1 MVLFACTGYYLSGIV
16 QLQLKIFFQEV
27 GLWVPKKV
35 LVYYY
40 YLLFFWVSSRLGVRG
55 NWWKTVGVSWYTVYW
70 QQMFCNLCVGSY
82 RMPQFHFVSN
92 CTHCILTNSVSWN
105 LAACFQNPRMRRL
118 QPSCFRAIE
127 TTNVS
132 VSQSLLVLTS
142 PSVTMLVM

>member
-1 MVLFACTGYYLSGIV
+1 MHAQDIIYQELYSFNLKFSFRKLVFEFQKSACVLLLPFVLLGFI
-16 QLQLKIFFQEV
+16 QV
-27 GLWVPKKV
+27 GRW
-35 LVYYY
+35 
-40 YLLFFWVSSRLGVRG
+40 G

-105 LAACFQNPRMRRL
+105 LTACFQNPRMRRL